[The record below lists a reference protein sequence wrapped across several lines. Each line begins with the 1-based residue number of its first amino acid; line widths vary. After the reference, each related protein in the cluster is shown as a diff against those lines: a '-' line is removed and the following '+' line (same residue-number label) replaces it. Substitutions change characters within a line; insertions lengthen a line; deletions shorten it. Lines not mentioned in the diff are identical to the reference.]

1 MENTPPPGKR
11 IAILLVVFCSLS
23 ILGLLG
29 RATYQVVAAV
39 TEINLT
45 AAPTLAGRVLDVSSM
60 LFCAALLLPVLV
72 QSVRRLRGQEIRQGA
87 LPAIKPWQAVVLAG
101 VWLPAIVLAGVLSG
115 LLEYGWALAAPLFL
129 LGVALPVAGLAW
141 VAAGG
146 LPSSRRRLWGVFG
159 VSMTGSTLLAI
170 LVEYLVFGAAA
181 LVVGI
186 VLLANPEWQAVL
198 ENLKDQVTAA
208 GDIQAILIITA
219 PYLTNPLVFTA
230 VLVFAAVIGP
240 LIEEALKPLA
250 VWVLGRRLRSPAEGF
265 ALGALCG
272 AGFALLEGLLAA
284 SGSPEML
291 GFGLAGRAAGSL
303 MHITASGL
311 VGWGIASAFLE
322 RRYARL
328 AGAYLLASAMHGL
341 WNGSA
346 LLAVYGAL
354 RFAVH
359 GMAPE
364 PVGMIAAIA
373 GLSLLGLTF
382 TAMLVALPLM
392 NLHLRSMQPASPE
405 SP

>member
-1 MENTPPPGKR
+1 METTPAPGNR
-11 IAILLVVFCSLS
+11 PASLLVVFSSLS

-29 RATYQVVAAV
+29 RAIYQVVV
-39 TEINLT
+39 GINALGTT
-45 AAPTLAGRVLDVSSM
+45 AASTLAARALDALSM

-72 QSVRRLRGQEIRQGA
+72 QNVRKLRGQEIHHGS
-87 LPAIKPWQAVVLAG
+87 LPAIKFRQVAVLAGIWLPAVVLA
-101 VWLPAIVLAGVLSG
+101 AVLSG

-129 LGVALPVAGLAW
+129 LGIALPVAGLAW

-146 LPSSRRRLWGVFG
+146 LPSSRRRLWAVFG

-181 LVVGI
+181 LAVGI
-186 VLLANPEWQAVL
+186 LLLANPEWQAVL

-208 GDIQAILIITA
+208 GDIQAILTITA

-230 VLVFAAVIGP
+230 VLIFAAVIGP
-240 LIEEALKPLA
+240 LIEEAFKPLA
-250 VWVLGRRLRSPAEGF
+250 IWLLGKRLHSPAEGF

-311 VGWGIASAFLE
+311 VGWGIASACLE
-322 RRYARL
+322 RRYGRL
-328 AGAYLLASAMHGL
+328 AGAYLLASALHGL

-346 LLAVYGAL
+346 LLAVYGSL
-354 RFAVH
+354 RFAVQ
-359 GMAPE
+359 GMRPDL
-364 PVGMIAAIA
+364 VGMIAALA
-373 GLSLLGLTF
+373 GLGLLGLTF

-392 NLHLRSMQPASPE
+392 NLHLRPTQPATVEAP
-405 SP
+405 